1 MNNPIN
7 DLPKYI
13 RTFQSYL
20 GKRIY
25 IILALTVLAGISEGI
40 GILMLLPLFQGLDQ
54 GLGSESEVAQSQALA
69 FVNQI
74 LSYFN
79 LDGSIL
85 ALLIIISITFLLKG
99 VITFFALAYSAKL
112 RGNFLRILKES
123 MFKSITNIEYNYY
136 SSRDTGNLINIIND
150 QVNRAMQS
158 FYYLSL
164 LGAQL
169 LNSIIYLSLALFV
182 SWRFGL
188 MAIVSGILL
197 ILIFKIISRYVREIS
212 RNLAMENGNLSKLL
226 IQTLQGFKYIIS
238 TDQLYKLKDN
248 INASIKRLANFQVQ
262 TGVAAA
268 LTNAIRE
275 PVAVFFIM
283 IIVIIQMIYL
293 QEPIG
298 PMMVAI
304 VLFHRGLSSVVMTQQ
319 NWQSALEFIGSMEL
333 INEEFGRLEQN
344 KEVKGKKKID
354 NLTKNITLDNVFYKY
369 SDDSDDVISGLSL
382 EIPIKNSIAFV
393 GESGAGKSTIADLI
407 TLMLKPYKGNVFI
420 DGVPGNEINPS
431 FWRNQIG
438 YVSQEAVVFDD
449 TIANNICLW
458 IDDPNN
464 NIELL
469 AKIKMAAKEAN
480 LDKLI
485 NSLPDGY
492 NTMVGDR
499 GIRLS
504 GGQRQRLFIAR
515 ELFRRPNL
523 LILDEATSALDS
535 ESEKAIQSSID
546 ALKGKITVIIIA
558 HRLSTIT
565 NVDNIFVL
573 NKGRVQEQGTFEI
586 LKDET
591 GSMFSKLVSMQEL

>member
-393 GESGAGKSTIADLI
+393 GESGAGKSTRADLI